1 MKRKIPSFSLITLL
15 LVGCSNPLTIH
26 QVTVNGVFSTYID
39 CKYDVGDSFSF
50 LDQELESFISSFGKE
65 VDDATNRINATNEKV
80 TVNEEVFRLIE
91 AALDYQ
97 EKTSGYFDPL
107 LGKVNYLWKDYL
119 NSDDESESL
128 YLKTKEEAEKA
139 FQEVKNSSLQLNAS
153 ELSVKRNGK
162 AQLDLG
168 GIAKGYCLKKVK
180 EKILAAQ
187 SKHYLINGGSSSLA
201 MGLAEG
207 DTPFRVRLEN
217 TGDSVFRYSLS
228 NIDSSTSSTLSQ
240 CKKVP
245 LEGET
250 YLSHIVNPKTG
261 NSEISEHAMTFFVGE
276 DSAMLDAFSTA
287 SIFAPL
293 SLIQSW
299 EKQYDIQ
306 CSIFD
311 FENANCVKL
320 VYENPSLVK
329 AK

>member
-1 MKRKIPSFSLITLL
+1 MKIKIPLLSFAALL
-15 LVGCSNPLTIH
+15 LGGCSKPLTIH

-39 CKYDVGDSFSF
+39 CKYDVGESFSF
-50 LDQELESFISSFGKE
+50 FDEELESFISSFGEE
-65 VDDATNRINATNEKV
+65 VNKATNQINATNEKV
-80 TVNEEVFRLIE
+80 IVDEEVFHLIE
-91 AALDYQ
+91 EALDYQ

-139 FQEVKNSSLQLNAS
+139 FREVKDSSLQLNAS
-153 ELSVKRNGK
+153 ELSVQRSGE
-162 AQLDLG
+162 AHLDLG

-180 EKILAAQ
+180 EKILEAK

-207 DTPFRVRLEN
+207 DASFRVRLEN
-217 TGDSVFRYSLS
+217 TGDYVYRYLLS

-240 CKKVP
+240 CKKVTS
-245 LEGET
+245 EGED
-250 YLSHIVNPKTG
+250 YISHIVNPKSG
-261 NSEISEHAMTFFVGE
+261 SAEISEHAMTFFVGE

-287 SIFAPL
+287 AIFAPI

-299 EKQYDIQ
+299 EEQYDIQ

-311 FENANCVKL
+311 FENANCAKL
-320 VYENPSLVK
+320 IYENPLLVK
-329 AK
+329 AE